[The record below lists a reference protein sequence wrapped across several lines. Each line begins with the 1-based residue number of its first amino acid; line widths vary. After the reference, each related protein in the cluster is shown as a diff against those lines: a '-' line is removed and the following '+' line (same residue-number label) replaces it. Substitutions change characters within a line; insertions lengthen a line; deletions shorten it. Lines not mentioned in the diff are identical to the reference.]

1 MDAKKAMKSK
11 QAKQAK
17 QERASQRLR
26 RREDACNKAA
36 AGTIGGSKEGT
47 EGVMEGGTE
56 GGSENEVKRSGEIS
70 NFGEAVSV
78 SGSHSAWEEAREV
91 RYIMLLP
98 W

>member
-1 MDAKKAMKSK
+1 MDAKKAMKAK
-11 QAKQAK
+11 QAQQAK

-36 AGTIGGSKEGT
+36 GTVEGSKRGSK
-47 EGVMEGGTE
+47 GGTE

>member
-1 MDAKKAMKSK
+1 MDAKKAMQAKK
-11 QAKQAK
+11 AKQAM

-36 AGTIGGSKEGT
+36 AGTIEGSKRGSKGGSK
-47 EGVMEGGTE
+47 GGTE

>member
-1 MDAKKAMKSK
+1 MDAKKAMQAKK
-11 QAKQAK
+11 AKQAM

-36 AGTIGGSKEGT
+36 AGMIRGSEGGLKGGSK
-47 EGVMEGGTE
+47 GGTE